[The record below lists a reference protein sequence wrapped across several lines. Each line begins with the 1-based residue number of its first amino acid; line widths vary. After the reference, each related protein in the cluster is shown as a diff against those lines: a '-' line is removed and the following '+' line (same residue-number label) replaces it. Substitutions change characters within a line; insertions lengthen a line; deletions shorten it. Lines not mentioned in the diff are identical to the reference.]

1 MSIKLNAQSGGSVA
15 LDAPTQTTGSADVTL
30 KLPVADGSA
39 NQGIK
44 TDGSGNLSF
53 GAFGITEA
61 DQWAITNSSN
71 FTGSATIFN
80 SNWARNP
87 NSMFGK
93 LGTGMTESSGV
104 FTFPSTGI
112 YLIMGSFTF
121 YSVSSALRYVG
132 IRFQTSTDNMSS
144 VVNANTAYTH
154 IGLSNSFGAYAHV
167 SDNIIFDVTNTSTH
181 KIRFTGLSIT
191 SSATYVAGNSDG
203 MGSGVTFIRLGD
215 T

>member
-1 MSIKLNAQSGGSVA
+1 MSRILVDQIRSNSA
-15 LDAPTQTTGSADVTL
+15 SADAITL
-30 KLPVADGSA
+30 
-39 NQGIK
+39 
-44 TDGSGNLSF
+44 DGSGNATFPANVTCSGTATGF
-53 GAFGITEA
+53 GIPGITEA
-61 DQWAITNSSN
+61 DQWGITSGYQ

-87 NSMFGK
+87 NSHYGK
-93 LGTGMTESSGV
+93 IGTGMTESSGV

-121 YSVSSALRYVG
+121 YSISSALRYIG

-144 VVNANTAYTH
+144 AINANTAYSH
-154 IGLSNSFGAYAHV
+154 IGLSNNFGAYAHV
-167 SDNIIFDVTNTSTH
+167 TDNIMFDVTDTSTH
-181 KIRFTGLSIT
+181 KIRFAGLSIT
-191 SSATYVAGNSDG
+191 SSATYVSGTSYG